1 MVPGHVLARVIGK
14 EPVHL
19 RAQVD
24 VQVKRGVGDRHQ
36 KVVVIAA
43 FDHHFLKRLA
53 ADGLGR
59 GDGIIGRLDRQQV
72 GGMGDVGR
80 PVADR
85 VGRPRDRVAD
95 LVGSSPSP

>member
-80 PVADR
+80 PSLTAW
-85 VGRPRDRVAD
+85 VGPEIASRISS
-95 LVGSSPSP
+95 GSSPSP